1 MARALSIAN
10 KTAILS
16 NRFTGSKMR
25 SADKE
30 GEEGGD
36 AGEFEPGR
44 KYKFSE
50 IKINESFA
58 QEVTQHP
65 GIWEFLFDFGP
76 DKKPKGPA
84 SERVGPIRIKEKFK
98 NCRVKIAWG
107 INNEVE
113 VINARVG
120 NIKLEAKGTECR
132 MTCDMQGLFP
142 MNLATLKLEE
152 RSGEEVRLW
161 IKFGAVDEGDE
172 AEAGEQADFVDEQ
185 NDDDG
190 EEEPPKPPRGK
201 RGEAGVA
208 H

>member
-1 MARALSIAN
+1 MARALSISN

-16 NRFTGSKMR
+16 TRFVGSKMR

-30 GEEGGD
+30 GDEGGD
-36 AGEFEPGR
+36 AGDFEPGR

-50 IKINESFA
+50 IKITEPFA
-58 QEVTQHP
+58 QEVSQHP

-98 NCRVKIAWG
+98 GCKVKIAWG

-113 VINARVG
+113 VLNARVG
-120 NIKLEAKGTECR
+120 SIRLEAKGTECR
-132 MTCDMQGLFP
+132 MSCDVQGLFP
-142 MNLATLKLEE
+142 MTLATLKLEE
-152 RSGEEVRLW
+152 RQGEEVRLW

-172 AEAGEQADFVDEQ
+172 AGAGEQADFVDDA
-185 NDDDG
+185 NDEDS
-190 EEEPPKPPRGK
+190 EEEPSKPSRK
-201 RGEAGVA
+201 RSGEAPAA

>member
-1 MARALSIAN
+1 MARALSISN

-16 NRFTGSKMR
+16 KRFTGSKMR
-25 SADKE
+25 SADEE
-30 GEEGGD
+30 GDEGGD
-36 AGEFEPGR
+36 AGDFEPGR

-58 QEVTQHP
+58 QEASQHP
-65 GIWEFLFDFGP
+65 GIWNFLFDFGP

-84 SERVGPIRIKEKFK
+84 SERIGPIRIKEKFK

-113 VINARVG
+113 VQNARVG
-120 NIKLEAKGTECR
+120 NIKFEAKGTECR

-142 MNLATLKLEE
+142 MSLATLKLEE

-161 IKFGAVDEGDE
+161 IKFGAVDQGDE
-172 AEAGEQADFVDEQ
+172 AGAGEQGDFVDEA
-185 NDDDG
+185 NED
-190 EEEPPKPPRGK
+190 ESAEEPAKAPKPK
-201 RGEAGVA
+201 KGEAGVT

>member
-1 MARALSIAN
+1 MARALSISN

-16 NRFTGSKMR
+16 SRFVGSKMR

-36 AGEFEPGR
+36 AGDFEPGR
-44 KYKFSE
+44 KYQFSD

-58 QEVTQHP
+58 QEASQHP
-65 GIWEFLFDFGP
+65 GIWAFLFDFGP
-76 DKKPKGPA
+76 DKRPKGPA
-84 SERVGPIRIKEKFK
+84 SERIGPIRIKEKFK

-113 VINARVG
+113 VQNARVG
-120 NIKLEAKGTECR
+120 NIRLEAKGTECR
-132 MTCDMQGLFP
+132 MRCDLQGLFP

-161 IKFGAVDEGDE
+161 IKFGAVDAGDE
-172 AEAGEQADFVDEQ
+172 AGAGDQADFVDEQ
-185 NDDDG
+185 NDDDSA
-190 EEEPPKPPRGK
+190 EEPPKAPRGK
-201 RGEAGVA
+201 KAEAPA
-208 H
+208 SH